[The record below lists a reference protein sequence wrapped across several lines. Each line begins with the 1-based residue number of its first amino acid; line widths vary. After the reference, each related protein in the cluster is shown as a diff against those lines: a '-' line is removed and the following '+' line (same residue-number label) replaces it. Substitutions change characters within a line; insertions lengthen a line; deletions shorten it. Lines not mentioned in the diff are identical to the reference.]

1 MNITQTS
8 WPRSGVSMRN
18 KAVTRGCFRIWRTR
32 INGNTNHRYK
42 CQVSKIHSPNNHLL
56 PVHVRTCAAVRFQV
70 LTAGSMKF
78 RILWDVLPCSQ
89 VDVDRRF
96 RGAYCLHHQRDA
108 ARTSETSV
116 YIYLTTWQYIP
127 EDSKLQLHVQ
137 LFSKHTLYRW
147 IRDACLL
154 RQFLNGLSRALYY
167 AIITVQYFCVLL
179 AIALSDFSA
188 SATNPLPLNSSIS
201 CHTVLRCGAWD

>member
-1 MNITQTS
+1 MQ
-8 WPRSGVSMRN
+8 W
-18 KAVTRGCFRIWRTR
+18 RGCFRIWRKR

-42 CQVSKIHSPNNHLL
+42 CQVSKIQSPNNHLL
-56 PVHVRTCAAVRFQV
+56 PVHIRTCAAVRFQV
-70 LTAGSMKF
+70 ITAASMKF

-96 RGAYCLHHQRDA
+96 RGAYCLHHQSDA
-108 ARTSETSV
+108 ARTSETSI
-116 YIYLTTWQYIP
+116 YIYLTTRQYIP
-127 EDSKLQLHVQ
+127 EDSKLQLYVQ

-147 IRDACLL
+147 IRDALL

-179 AIALSDFSA
+179 AIALLDFSS

-201 CHTVLRCGAWD
+201 CHTMMRCGSWD